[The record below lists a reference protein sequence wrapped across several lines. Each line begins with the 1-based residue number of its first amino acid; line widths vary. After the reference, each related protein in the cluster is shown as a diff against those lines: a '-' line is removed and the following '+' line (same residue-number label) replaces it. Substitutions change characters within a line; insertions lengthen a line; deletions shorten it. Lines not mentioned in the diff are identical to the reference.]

1 MRRLPVLFLPFILP
15 FSLLAQFTTGNLE
28 GRVVDTTGAAIVG
41 VNVQASSEA
50 LQGIRGCNTDDAGH
64 FRLPALPPAYYSVKF
79 THVTTQ
85 PLTLE
90 NIRIFLGRTTNAGE
104 IVLRERRIELEGVL
118 VTAARPLI
126 DPRSTVTGANL
137 TDTKFNL
144 LPINRSYV
152 TMIQLAPQS
161 SPSFYDDGTNIA
173 GATGIENRY
182 FIDGADVTDVF
193 RGISGTQLPYN
204 FIREVEVRS
213 GAYEAEYSSSLG
225 GIVNAIT
232 YSGGNEMHGQVFG
245 FFTNNRFSGSP
256 RFSVGKPPSGSF
268 SEYDIGVSLGGPILR
283 DKLWYYVAYNPK
295 FQSEDVEVPGQPN
308 QNDHS
313 TTHMFASKLS
323 WNLNESNLFTLS
335 VAGDPTVRRGV
346 GVDFRYGGAMNPLKV
361 LDLNC
366 YLSNIRTGSTNIVM
380 TGTHTLG
387 ANTLLESSLS
397 YVSRSAGYDPVGYS
411 EPYFFVDQFSN
422 VQSGTYQ
429 RSLDRTAT
437 IHAGIR
443 AIVTLDAHTL
453 KAGIEYSELS
463 HHSEDMWKWLW
474 TFSENYFE
482 YQFVNWA
489 GETSSRN
496 PSVFVQDSWLI
507 SERLTV
513 NGGIRWDPQW
523 LIASD
528 GTTGQKILGTVAPRL
543 GIIYQPGKIGSD
555 RLVASVGRFYQPLSL
570 YLSSQMHLISAYV
583 RPVGYDHDPRID
595 TSGGN
600 VYGDFQGHMTNVRD
614 LSGQYYDEI
623 TLGYESEMVSGLK
636 AGARLIYRNLGQ
648 AVNTG
653 YDYTRGLS
661 VYGNP
666 GSAPLEMYPKAKREY
681 KAMELTLER
690 SDPTGLSFQAS
701 YVLSS
706 NYGNYEGLAD
716 VTFTALHGAQE
727 LSPNGATVYVNP
739 VMLNNNLGLLPD
751 DRTHQFK
758 FFSSYPITPG
768 FTIGVSGY
776 WTSGTPLNELGSS
789 TPSTGLWPIFLKPRG
804 SLGRTP
810 SIWDANLRL
819 VYDLGGMIQ
828 TTFHP
833 RLILD
838 VLHLFGQKTG
848 VYYDETHYFYA
859 DDSGNQ
865 LGPNPNYGLPIAFQP
880 PMSARLGMEVIF

>member
-15 FSLLAQFTTGNLE
+15 FPLLAQSTTGNLE
-28 GRVVDTTGAAIVG
+28 GRVVDTTGSAIVG
-41 VNVQASSEA
+41 VNVQASSEV

-64 FRLPALPPAYYSVKF
+64 FRLSALPPGNYSVKF

-85 PLTLE
+85 PVILG
-90 NIRIFLGRTTNAGE
+90 NIRVYLGRTTTIGE
-104 IVLRERRIELEGVL
+104 IVLRERRIELEGVV

-126 DPRSTVTGANL
+126 DPRSTVTGVNL

-161 SPSFYDDGTNIA
+161 SPSFYGDGMNIA

-182 FIDGADVTDVF
+182 FIDGADATDVY

-225 GIVNAIT
+225 GVVNAIT

-256 RFSVGKPPSGSF
+256 RLSVGKPPRGSF
-268 SEYDIGVSLGGPILR
+268 SEYDIGVSLGGPIMR

-313 TTHMFASKLS
+313 ITHMFASKLS
-323 WNLNESNLFTLS
+323 WNLNESNLLTLS

-346 GVDFRYGGAMNPLKV
+346 GVDFRNGGQMQLLKV

-366 YLSNIRTGSTNIVM
+366 YLSNIQTGSANIVL
-380 TGTHTLG
+380 TGTHTVG
-387 ANTLLESSLS
+387 PNILLESSFS
-397 YVSRSAGYDPVGYS
+397 YISRSAGYDPVGHS
-411 EPYFFVDQFSN
+411 EPYGAWDYVAGTQF
-422 VQSGTYQ
+422 GTYQ
-429 RSLDRTAT
+429 RSLDKTSA
-437 IHAGIR
+437 IHAGLR
-443 AIVTLDAHTL
+443 ATVTLDAHTL
-453 KAGIEYSELS
+453 KTGIDYSELS
-463 HHSEDMWKWLW
+463 HDSEDDWKFFINWGGG
-474 TFSENYFE
+474 SYS

-496 PSVFVQDSWLI
+496 PSFFIQDSWQI

-528 GTTGQKILGTVAPRL
+528 GTIGQKISGTVAPRL
-543 GIIYQPGKIGSD
+543 GIIFQPGGTGSD
-555 RLVASVGRFYQPLSL
+555 RLVASAGRFYQPLSL
-570 YLSSQMHLISAYV
+570 YLSSQMHLKSAYMV
-583 RPVGYDHDPRID
+583 DVGYDHDPRID
-595 TSGGN
+595 STGG
-600 VYGDFQGHMTNVRD
+600 VRADYQGHMTNVSD

-623 TLGYESEMVSGLK
+623 TLGYESELASGLK
-636 AGARLIYRNLGQ
+636 AGGRLIYRNLGQ

-653 YDYTRGLS
+653 FTPAGQQ

-666 GSAPLEMYPKAKREY
+666 GSPPLDMYPKASREY
-681 KAMELTLER
+681 KAVELTLER

-701 YVLSS
+701 YVLSR
-706 NYGNYEGLAD
+706 NYGNIEGLSD
-716 VTFTALHGAQE
+716 VTFSSLHGGQE
-727 LSPNGATVYVNP
+727 LSPNGCSFYYSP
-739 VMLNNNLGLLPD
+739 VMMDNNLGLLPD
-751 DRTHQFK
+751 DRTHAFK
-758 FFSSYPITPG
+758 FFCSYPFSTG
-768 FTIGVSGY
+768 FTIGVTGY
-776 WTSGTPLNELGSS
+776 WTSGTPLNELGTS
-789 TPSTGLWPIFLKPRG
+789 TPSTERWPIFLKPRG
-804 SLGRTP
+804 SVGRSP

-819 VYDLGGMIQ
+819 VYDLGGMMK

-838 VLHLFGQKTG
+838 VLHLFSEKKG
-848 VYYDETHYFYA
+848 VYYDETHYFDA

-865 LGPNPNYGLPIAFQP
+865 LTPNPNYGLPIAFQP
-880 PMSARLGMEVIF
+880 PMSARLGMEVNF

>member
-28 GRVVDTTGAAIVG
+28 GRVVDTSGAAIVG
-41 VNVQASSEA
+41 VNVQASSDV

-64 FRLPALPPAYYSVKF
+64 FRLPALPPGNYSVKF

-85 PLTLE
+85 PVILG
-90 NIRIFLGRTTNAGE
+90 NIRVYLGRTTTIGE
-104 IVLRERRIELEGVL
+104 IVMRERRIELQEV
-118 VTAARPLI
+118 VITAARPLI
-126 DPRSTVTGANL
+126 DPRSTVTGVNL
-137 TDTKFNL
+137 TDTKFSA
-144 LPINRSYV
+144 LPIDRSYL
-152 TMIQLAPQS
+152 TMMQLAPQS

-225 GIVNAIT
+225 GIVNTIT

-268 SEYDIGVSLGGPILR
+268 SEYDIGVSLGGPIMR

-323 WNLNESNLFTLS
+323 WNLNESNLITLS
-335 VAGDPTVRRGV
+335 VAGDPKIRRGV
-346 GVDFRYGGAMNPLKV
+346 GVDFRYGGQMELDTV

-366 YLSNIRTGSTNIVM
+366 YISNIQTGSINIAL
-380 TGTHTLG
+380 TGTHSVGT
-387 ANTLLESSLS
+387 NFLLESSFS
-397 YVSRSAGYDPVGYS
+397 YVRRRAGYDPVGHS
-411 EPYFFVDQFSN
+411 EPFFAWDWSVAFPGWQF
-422 VQSGTYQ
+422 GTYQ
-429 RSLDRTAT
+429 RSLDRSAA
-437 IHAGIR
+437 IHAGLR
-443 AIVTLDAHTL
+443 ATVTLDAHTL
-453 KAGIEYSELS
+453 KTGIEYSELS
-463 HHSEDMWKWLW
+463 HDSEDDWKFFINWGGG
-474 TFSENYFE
+474 SYS

-496 PSVFVQDSWLI
+496 PSFFVQDSWQL

-528 GTTGQKILGTVAPRL
+528 GTTGQRILGTVAPRL
-543 GIIYQPGKIGSD
+543 GIIYQPGRIGSD
-555 RLVASVGRFYQPLSL
+555 RLVASAGRFYQPLSL
-570 YLSSQMHLISAYV
+570 YLSSQMHLESAYMRQV
-583 RPVGYDHDPRID
+583 SYNHDPRID
-595 TSGGN
+595 TTGGN
-600 VYGDFQGHMTNVRD
+600 LDGDYQGHMTNVKD
-614 LSGQYYDEI
+614 LSGQYFDEV
-623 TLGYESEMVSGLK
+623 TLGYESMIGSSLK
-636 AGARLIYRNLGQ
+636 AGARLVYRKLGQ

-653 YDYTRGLS
+653 KDTTNAAF

-666 GSAPLEMYPKAKREY
+666 GSPPLEMYPKASREY
-681 KAMELTLER
+681 KAVELTLER
-690 SDPTGLSFQAS
+690 NDPTGLSFQAS
-701 YVLSS
+701 YVLSR
-706 NYGNYEGLAD
+706 NYGNYEGLFD
-716 VTFTALHGAQE
+716 VTFSSIHGAQE
-727 LSPNGATVYVNP
+727 LSPNGCSFYYSTDMV
-739 VMLNNNLGLLPD
+739 NNNLGLMPD

-758 FFSSYPITPG
+758 FYCSYPFSPD
-768 FTIGVSGY
+768 FTIGFSGY
-776 WTSGTPLNELGSS
+776 WTSGTPLSELGTSQA
-789 TPSTGLWPIFLKPRG
+789 GWPVFVSPRG
-804 SLGRTP
+804 SVGRSP
-810 SIWDANLRL
+810 SIWDANVRF
-819 VYDLGGMIQ
+819 VYDLGGALK
-828 TTFHP
+828 TTYRP

-838 VLHLFGQKTG
+838 MLHLFSQKKA
-848 VYYDETHYFYA
+848 VYYEQRHYIFDQSYTTIIENA
-859 DDSGNQ
+859 
-865 LGPNPNYGLPIAFQP
+865 NYGLPIAFQL
-880 PMSARLGMEVIF
+880 PMSARLGMEVNF